1 MEPMFMRG
9 NLSLILSDNII
20 KISFYSSLILIIL
33 SCISILITFNRLPPL
48 LPFLNI
54 QPWGVERLYESWV
67 VFFIPF
73 VLAIVFIT
81 NNFLSLVYYK
91 ANTLVSR
98 ILSFNAFLFI
108 LLGFLAYI
116 QIVLLV
122 F

>member
-1 MEPMFMRG
+1 MSG

-20 KISFYSSLILIIL
+20 KISFYSSLVIIIAQCIL
-33 SCISILITFNRLPPL
+33 ILITFNRLPPL
-48 LPFLNI
+48 IPFLNS
-54 QPWGVERLYESWV
+54 QTWGVDRLYTSGV
-67 VFFIPF
+67 VFIIPF
-73 VLAIVFIT
+73 VLAAVFIT
-81 NNFLSLVYYK
+81 NTSLSLFYYRG
-91 ANTLVSR
+91 NTLAAR

>member
-1 MEPMFMRG
+1 MRG